1 MSLAAIHITKKELG
15 LTEAEYRAILR
26 EVAGVESAKYLDE
39 SGDRAVMARLY
50 AIRDERRQA
59 AKKRVKTPTERK
71 IWRLWLGCEKNPG
84 LRSYLPQPERT
95 VSYLLGFV
103 RRASGNQKIQEV
115 DDLASLTRK
124 QAYHT
129 IEALK
134 LRLDHEREKV
144 AQEVPF

>member
-1 MSLAAIHITKKELG
+1 MSLAAIHILWKELG
-15 LTEAEYRAILR
+15 LTESEYRAILR
-26 EVAGVESAKYLDE
+26 EVAGVDSAKYLDE

-50 AIRDERRQA
+50 ALRDERREA

-103 RRASGNQKIQEV
+103 RRASGNAEIMQPE
-115 DDLASLTRK
+115 DLARLTRR
-124 QAYHT
+124 QAYRT

-134 LRLDHEREKV
+134 LRLEHERASV

>member
-71 IWRLWLGCEKNPG
+71 IWRLWLGREDDPG
-84 LRSYLPQPERT
+84 LRNYLPAQDRT
-95 VSYLLGFV
+95 ANYLLGFV
-103 RRASGNQKIQEV
+103 RRASGNSAITKAA
-115 DDLASLTRK
+115 DLSSLTGK
-124 QAYHT
+124 EAYRT

-134 LRLDHEREKV
+134 LRLEHEREKV

>member
-1 MSLAAIHITKKELG
+1 MSLAAIHILRKELG

-26 EVAGVESAKYLDE
+26 EVAGVDSAKYLDE

-50 AIRDERRQA
+50 ALRDERREA

-95 VSYLLGFV
+95 ASYLLGFV
-103 RRASGNQKIQEV
+103 RRASGNAEIMQPE
-115 DDLASLTRK
+115 DLARLTRR
-124 QAYHT
+124 QAYRT

-134 LRLDHEREKV
+134 LRLEHERARV

>member
-1 MSLAAIHITKKELG
+1 MSLAAIHIIKKELA

-26 EVAGVESAKYLDE
+26 EVAGVDSAKYLDE

-50 AIRDERRQA
+50 ALRDERRQA

-71 IWRLWLGCEKNPG
+71 IWALWLGGDDRPG
-84 LRSYLPQPERT
+84 LRNYLPQPERT
-95 VSYLLGFV
+95 VAYLLGFV
-103 RRASGNQKIQEV
+103 RRASGNQKIQEAA
-115 DDLASLTRK
+115 DLSALTGK
-124 QAYHT
+124 EAYRT

-134 LRLDHEREKV
+134 LRLEHERASV

>member
-1 MSLAAIHITKKELG
+1 MSLAAIHIIKKELG
-15 LTEAEYRAILR
+15 LPEAEYRAILR
-26 EVAGVESAKYLDE
+26 EVAGVDSAKYLDE
-39 SGDRAVMARLY
+39 FGDRAVMARLY
-50 AIRDERRQA
+50 AIRDERRE

-134 LRLDHEREKV
+134 LRLEHERARV

>member
-1 MSLAAIHITKKELG
+1 MSLAAIHILRKELN
-15 LTEAEYRAILR
+15 LTESEYRALLR

-50 AIRDERRQA
+50 AIRDERRGA
-59 AKKRVKTPTERK
+59 APKRVKTPTERK
-71 IWRLWLGCEKNPG
+71 IWRLWLGDEDDPG

-95 VSYLLGFV
+95 VAYLLGFV
-103 RRASGNQKIQEV
+103 RRASGNQKIQKA
-115 DDLASLTRK
+115 DDLAGLTPDQSK
-124 QAYHT
+124 NT

-134 LRLDHEREKV
+134 GRLEQERKSI